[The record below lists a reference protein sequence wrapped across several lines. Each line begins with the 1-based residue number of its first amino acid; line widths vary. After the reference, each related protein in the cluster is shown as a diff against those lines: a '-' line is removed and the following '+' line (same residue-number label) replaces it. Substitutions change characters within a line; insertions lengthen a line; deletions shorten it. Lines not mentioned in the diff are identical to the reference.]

1 VVHLV
6 HEVLVD
12 FLNHSLYVDYAL
24 EYFNLNPNGLSARYL
39 A

>member
-6 HEVLVD
+6 HEVLMD

-24 EYFNLNPNGLSARYL
+24 EYFNLNPEMA
-39 A
+39 